1 MAKMMFIKYAGIIA
15 MYFSRENFYIKN
27 IQKEIDIADTHT
39 PVSLILIKS
48 TAGNSLASTSA
59 SAMQIRKTLAD
70 MVKFCTKE
78 IYKTEKDKIAIMLR
92 NADSFYSTDIV
103 SRLANSLE
111 SRRVP
116 GGSIPFYVGISSTA
130 SKSVSSHTLIEQA
143 VNALEHAI
151 TGKLMAITCYKD
163 IVFKNINPG
172 VKHTRCQN

>member
-1 MAKMMFIKYAGIIA
+1 
-15 MYFSRENFYIKN
+15 MYFSRENFYIKH
-27 IQKEIDIADTHT
+27 IQDEIDIAGTHS

-48 TAGNSLASTSA
+48 TAGNRLASTSA

-70 MVKFCTKE
+70 MVKCGTKV

-92 NADSFYSTDIV
+92 NADSFQSTDIV
-103 SRLANSLE
+103 SRLVKSLE
-111 SRRVP
+111 SQRDS
-116 GGSIPFYVGISSTA
+116 GGTIPFYVGISSTA
-130 SKSVSSHTLIEQA
+130 TKSVSSHSLIEQA